1 MCLIELKN
9 SPKPVVSCALSAK
22 ACLNNSEVYTNSPL
36 VKKARENILEFLL
49 LNHPLD
55 CPICDQ
61 GGECDLQD
69 QSFFF
74 GLSKKRFYN
83 FKRVV
88 TDKNI
93 GPIVKTVMT
102 RCIHCTRCVRFAK
115 EIAGVEDLG
124 IFGRGISSEIGTYVN
139 KIFNSELSGNIIDLC
154 PVGALT
160 SKQYPFIGRNWELKK
175 AKGLDYSDSFGSNIN
190 IFLKN
195 NEIIKIL
202 PGTEAYATE
211 ISWISDKTRFA
222 FDGMFSM
229 SRILQNYLVSG
240 KNNSFPLTW
249 RKLFT
254 HICYLLYF
262 HDHLNKHFFKKSVLI
277 ICFSSVIS
285 YEILNLLLIFSQ
297 KYPFICLRKIEHQQF
312 NNDLE
317 SNFMNKSKDNFFT
330 KLKLSNYSML
340 LGFNPRYEALPIQ
353 LKLRQRYLKGN
364 FKLISLSS
372 NINLTFPVAHMG
384 FNIKVLTSIL
394 EGNNFFCQELINS
407 RLPIIFLG
415 TELLK
420 RNDSS
425 NLIFIL
431 NMLKTKLKL
440 YHSLWN
446 QIHLVDSTI
455 NEAGVNYLKNFDVI
469 SEKDFQKIFAVY
481 CVNTN
486 FTNPALKKLIDFK
499 LLNIINTDNKIPK
512 IVIEQNGG
520 FTSSL
525 SKIKNQVLNVFNY
538 INIPNNIFFESSGIY
553 LTTLGFFKKAIKII
567 VPAGQS
573 KDSWQILR
581 KITSYTN
588 LITYMSNSSY
598 NLNLSYNCAS
608 LTNLRNFIGFQYMA
622 VNDLRLYN
630 IASTRVPKTAIRNRM
645 NYRLNRVKIYN
656 TKFRLW
662 LDDFY
667 IGRHDHYSKYSLT
680 MIKCSRVIRQNT
692 TSFLYVD

>member
-1 MCLIELKN
+1 
-9 SPKPVVSCALSAK
+9 
-22 ACLNNSEVYTNSPL
+22 
-36 VKKARENILEFLL
+36 
-49 LNHPLD
+49 
-55 CPICDQ
+55 
-61 GGECDLQD
+61 
-69 QSFFF
+69 
-74 GLSKKRFYN
+74 
-83 FKRVV
+83 
-88 TDKNI
+88 
-93 GPIVKTVMT
+93 
-102 RCIHCTRCVRFAK
+102 
-115 EIAGVEDLG
+115 
-124 IFGRGISSEIGTYVN
+124 
-139 KIFNSELSGNIIDLC
+139 
-154 PVGALT
+154 
-160 SKQYPFIGRNWELKK
+160 
-175 AKGLDYSDSFGSNIN
+175 
-190 IFLKN
+190 
-195 NEIIKIL
+195 
-202 PGTEAYATE
+202 
-211 ISWISDKTRFA
+211 
-222 FDGMFSM
+222 
-229 SRILQNYLVSG
+229 
-240 KNNSFPLTW
+240 
-249 RKLFT
+249 
-254 HICYLLYF
+254 
-262 HDHLNKHFFKKSVLI
+262 
-277 ICFSSVIS
+277 
-285 YEILNLLLIFSQ
+285 
-297 KYPFICLRKIEHQQF
+297 
-312 NNDLE
+312 
-317 SNFMNKSKDNFFT
+317 
-330 KLKLSNYSML
+330 
-340 LGFNPRYEALPIQ
+340 
-353 LKLRQRYLKGN
+353 
-364 FKLISLSS
+364 
-372 NINLTFPVAHMG
+372 
-384 FNIKVLTSIL
+384 
-394 EGNNFFCQELINS
+394 
-407 RLPIIFLG
+407 
-415 TELLK
+415 
-420 RNDSS
+420 
-425 NLIFIL
+425 
-431 NMLKTKLKL
+431 MLKTKLKL